1 MIHWILFQKYVNYHI
16 FHAVFYV
23 QKWFKIIKHMKCIYF
38 ICIQIKID
46 DEICSILI
54 EILTVL
60 LRDELVEGYA
70 VGDDSNV

>member
-1 MIHWILFQKYVNYHI
+1 
-16 FHAVFYV
+16 
-23 QKWFKIIKHMKCIYF
+23 MKCIYF
-38 ICIQIKID
+38 ICTQIKIN

-54 EILTVL
+54 EILNVL